1 MKLAEKLREKRKRAT
16 ALVPSTPYQKVA
28 KKFGTTVVYVG
39 QIARGDRIPK
49 RKNGKGMKI
58 LQELERMCNETNN

>member
-16 ALVPSTPYQKVA
+16 ALAPSTPYQKVA
-28 KKFGTTVVYVG
+28 KKFNTTVVYVG

-49 RKNGKGMKI
+49 QKNGKGMKI
-58 LQELERMCNETNN
+58 LQELERMAGE

>member
-1 MKLAEKLREKRKRAT
+1 MKLVEKLREKRKRAT
-16 ALVPSTPYQKVA
+16 PSTPYQKVA
-28 KKFGTTVVYVG
+28 EKFGTTVVYVG

-58 LQELERMCNETNN
+58 LQELERMCNEN

>member
-16 ALVPSTPYQKVA
+16 ASRPSTPYQKVA

-39 QIARGDRIPK
+39 QIARGERVPK
-49 RKNGKGMKI
+49 QKNGKAMKI
-58 LQELERMCNETNN
+58 LKELERMCNED